1 MAHQDSPR
9 DHHKLTA
16 DEPDFAPPTILTFL
30 GPAENHQGR
39 SSVSSPD
46 MENASNIGKED
57 IVQNFSQGGEG
68 DSAHGGE
75 ANSERS
81 TGKNPAMGEA
91 AATNTRDGFLTG
103 KGSLAAAAAA
113 DNDGDLKTHIV
124 TERER
129 RKRMKDLFSNLQALM
144 PHVPEKVDKAT
155 LVGET
160 IHFIR
165 TLEQTKVQLE
175 KRKHEQALA
184 WQAAAAASMS
194 SVSASQ
200 TAQGMAAM
208 SNGWGHVPRQQQPAT
223 SAAAIPVVPAPL
235 LTAAMGPIGFQTWS
249 APNVVLSVSNNKG
262 IINLCLP
269 KQPRLLTV
277 AMSVL
282 SKHGIDVITVQVAA
296 DGGWSLITIYACVS
310 IAFSI
315 SPFYWFHT
323 LGCR

>member
-1 MAHQDSPR
+1 MAHQDSPH
-9 DHHKLTA
+9 DHHQLTA
-16 DEPDFAPPTILTFL
+16 DEPGFAPPTILTFL

-81 TGKNPAMGEA
+81 TGKNPATGEC
-91 AATNTRDGFLTG
+91 
-103 KGSLAAAAAA
+103 KGSLAAAA
-113 DNDGDLKTHIV
+113 DNDGDLKTHII

-129 RKRMKDLFSNLQALM
+129 RRRMKDLFSNLQALM

-160 IHFIR
+160 IHIIG

-184 WQAAAAASMS
+184 WQAAAVATMS

-223 SAAAIPVVPAPL
+223 SAAA
-235 LTAAMGPIGFQTWS
+235 MGPIGFQTWS

-269 KQPRLLTV
+269 MQPRLLTV

-315 SPFYWFHT
+315 SPFYLLVSYVGLSLDGGWQK
-323 LGCR
+323 CRSVCSSLLLSGLQTFW